1 MNATALSTPA
11 ADARPAT
18 HTFRLLLRREFWENR
33 GGFFW
38 APVIAGGIAVLF
50 GILGAITGAISMR
63 GDDVDFDLRGD
74 VPPDFIM
81 HFFGTVA
88 DLNLIGGIGL
98 SLVVMVFVLFFYCL
112 GALYDERKD
121 RSVLFWKSL
130 PVSDTQT
137 VMAKVAWA
145 VVLSPLVSVA
155 IGILIGVCM
164 WLISALMFA
173 ASGQPAAMSGFT
185 HSHPFSILLDMLTG
199 MSVYPLWA
207 LPTIGWLMLCSAWA
221 RSKPFLW
228 AVLIPVLAGAI
239 ISWMDTL
246 PGIDIPHD
254 KVWYILGLRGLL
266 SIVPGTWLA
275 NEQVFGAMEQPED
288 IDGPAH
294 VLDIL
299 GSASPQAFAT
309 PDLWIGAGL
318 GAAMIYGAIRLRRWR
333 DEG

>member
-1 MNATALSTPA
+1 MNATALSAST

-18 HTFRLLLRREFWENR
+18 HTFRLLLRREYWENR

-50 GILGAITGAISMR
+50 GILGAITGAIGMREDGVQMDIR
-63 GDDVDFDLRGD
+63 GDM
-74 VPPDFIM
+74 PPDFM
-81 HFFGTVA
+81 SRFFGLIA
-88 DLNLIGGIGL
+88 DVNLIGGIGL
-98 SLVVMVFVLFFYCL
+98 SILVMVFVLFFYCL

-137 VMAKVAWA
+137 VLAKVAWA

-155 IGILIGVCM
+155 IGVIIGVCM

-173 ASGQPAAMSGFT
+173 ASGHPAAMSGFT
-185 HSHPFSILLDMLTG
+185 HSHPMSILIDMLTA

-207 LPTIGWLMLCSAWA
+207 LPTIGWLMFCSAWA

-246 PGIDIPHD
+246 PGIDIPHET
-254 KVWYILGLRGLL
+254 VWYILGLRGLL

-275 NEQVFGAMEQPED
+275 NEQVFGLIEKPDE
-288 IDGPAH
+288 IEGPSH
-294 VLDIL
+294 VVEIL
-299 GSASPQAFAT
+299 SGASTHAFAT
-309 PDLWIGAGL
+309 PDLWIGAVL
-318 GAAMIYGAIRLRRWR
+318 GVAMIYGSIRLRRWR